1 LALPDLSTL
10 TDEEVL
16 SLDKKY
22 NGGVLEQGDRVGFFG
37 RLAMSFADSPKGRAE
52 IAKNMGI
59 KGLDMNPT
67 GFDIGDIADMVG
79 PSFPVIGGGIGGAIG
94 SVVGSGVPG
103 IGTVTTGAAGGTIG
117 AAGFEGARQGIASLL
132 GAQDT
137 AGSQGI
143 ANEAG
148 MGAAGELGGA
158 LAVKAG
164 SKLLAPFKSQ
174 VTRRMGAAQDAG
186 AQLDSRLGTELQ
198 RTSPVSSR
206 TESQLLSNMEGRTA
220 FRPSSGDK
228 FRDQLR
234 EPLREQQNLAL
245 DQIQKQGN
253 IPASSSKD
261 ELGQVVRG
269 AAEETLAQREAL
281 VDDLYDQARAAI
293 PDGLDLQASVTN
305 VQSAIQRIAETR
317 GAVDLQGFK
326 ITESLSSQLGG
337 LSDDVSKIKT
347 FDQLDAFRKRFGDI
361 LKSPGARQEFSNAGM
376 DSQLRGIYSALKS
389 DLDETMVAAFKARG
403 KITGLPSSGS
413 GIERGNLA
421 DATKAMDSMRRASAT
436 FKDILDLDAS
446 SAIRLLKDPD
456 KVGNIARTLTGQTT
470 TPAQILRFKQKIG
483 AEGTEL
489 LPVTEAG
496 EGAWRQFQA
505 NVLDILRSES
515 VDEST
520 DVIKEI
526 PLDGERML
534 RSLKSLGGEP
544 VLKAILPE
552 QTVDDLFSLATFMRQ
567 TSRSKRAGVFRTPEE
582 LPLVNMNDIFS
593 MGKRLVTRSF
603 DSMLSPLLFSE
614 TGKRYLT
621 TGLGQGPAS
630 QGFTSALGRAAAQL
644 GIRQAPYLVG
654 AQ

>member
-1 LALPDLSTL
+1 MALPDLSTL

-59 KGLDMNPT
+59 KGLDTNPP
-67 GFDIGDIADMVG
+67 GFDIGDIADMTG

-94 SVVGSGVPG
+94 SVVGSGAPG
-103 IGTVTTGAAGGTIG
+103 IGTVTTGAAGGAIG

-137 AGSQGI
+137 AGFRGI

-174 VTRRMGAAQDAG
+174 VTSRMGAVQDAG

-198 RTSPVSSR
+198 RTSPVSSG
-206 TESQLLSNMEGRTA
+206 TESQLVSNMEGRTA
-220 FRPSSGDK
+220 FRPATGDK
-228 FRDQLR
+228 FREQLR
-234 EPLREQQNLAL
+234 EPLRAEQNKAL
-245 DQIQKQGN
+245 DVIREQGN

-389 DLDETMVAAFKARG
+389 DLDETMEAAFKAREFDP
-403 KITGLPSSGS
+403 TVPFDVASSEAALG
-413 GIERGNLA
+413 
-421 DATKAMDSMRRASAT
+421 SMRRASAT
-436 FKDILDLDAS
+436 FKNILDLDAS

-630 QGFTSALGRAAAQL
+630 QGFTAALGRAAGQL